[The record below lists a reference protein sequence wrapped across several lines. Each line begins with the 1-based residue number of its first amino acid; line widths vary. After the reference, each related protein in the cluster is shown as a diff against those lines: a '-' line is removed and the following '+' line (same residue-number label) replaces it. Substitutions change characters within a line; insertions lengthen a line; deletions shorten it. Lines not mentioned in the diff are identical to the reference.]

1 MLPTPLHPLIVH
13 FPLVL
18 AVLLPISVLVA
29 VWAIRRGAAPRR
41 AWAVPLAL
49 AAALT
54 ASAWLAMRTGEAEE
68 DRVEPIV
75 GERLLHEHEE
85 AGERFLVLSGI
96 LTLVAVGGLSAA
108 TVGAG
113 ARIVTLAGSVIVLV
127 AGTLV
132 GAKGGELVY
141 VHGATRAYTE
151 APIAGGDR
159 EDRPEEAGDELLAPS
174 AAARSRAAADTTT
187 RAALPGLFAIMANL
201 QADVTRLEQ
210 ALWVEDY
217 PMVATAARR
226 IADHPHVP
234 ADEAARIARV
244 LGDDMVRFKAL
255 DGEVHDAAV
264 RLSEHAARG
273 EAEGVLTSDAAL
285 RRGCVAC
292 HGEFRERVR
301 EGMEDQ

>member
-13 FPLVL
+13 FPVVL
-18 AVLLPISVLVA
+18 AVLLPISVLLA
-29 VWAIRRGAAPRR
+29 LWAIRRGAAPRR
-41 AWAVPLAL
+41 IWPVPLAV
-49 AAALT
+49 AVALT
-54 ASAWLAMRTGEAEE
+54 ASTWLAVRTGEAEE

-85 AGERFLVLSGI
+85 AGERLLVLSGI

-108 TVGAG
+108 TAGAG
-113 ARIVTLAGSVIVLV
+113 ARIVTLVGSAIVLV
-127 AGTLV
+127 AGVQV

-141 VHGATRAYTE
+141 VHGATLAYTE
-151 APIAGGDR
+151 APAAGDDR
-159 EDRPEEAGDELLAPS
+159 EDRSQDAADDLLAEPT
-174 AAARSRAAADTTT
+174 ATRRREAADASG

-201 QADVTRLEQ
+201 QADMTRLEQ

-217 PMVATAARR
+217 PMVATAARA

-234 ADEAARIARV
+234 PDEAARIARV
-244 LGDDMVRFKAL
+244 LGGDMVRFKAL

-273 EAEGVLTSDAAL
+273 EVEGVLTADAAL
-285 RRGCVAC
+285 RRGCVGC

-301 EGMEDQ
+301 EGMEER